1 MVIPEDFGAP
11 EEARMDLS
19 IRSLEDLKRLEFID
33 KVTNM
38 NNSIYIEVNKKEKD
52 WSYLILESINQ
63 FKVEFVRIDIDKFSL
78 EEYFMELVGETIA

>member
-1 MVIPEDFGAP
+1 
-11 EEARMDLS
+11 
-19 IRSLEDLKRLEFID
+19 
-33 KVTNM
+33 M